1 MPRIA
6 AVITHKGS
14 EIFHNSP
21 LENIHINRDT
31 ALAYC
36 SAVSHF
42 ARKNFRICSVQI
54 VQLIMFSTASTKS

>member
-6 AVITHKGS
+6 AVITHKCS

-31 ALAYC
+31 YC